1 MSGSKNAMRS
11 LDRSGDSNESV
22 RGPDLTGWVFQKG
35 RNDII
40 KPREIS
46 DIEGS
51 DPTQFAVSQQR
62 ESGVRR
68 PNICQ

>member
-1 MSGSKNAMRS
+1 MRS
-11 LDRSGDSNESV
+11 FDRSGDSNKSV
-22 RGPDLTGWVFQKG
+22 RGPDLTGWFFQKG

-51 DPTQFAVSQQR
+51 DPTQLAVS
-62 ESGVRR
+62 
-68 PNICQ
+68 